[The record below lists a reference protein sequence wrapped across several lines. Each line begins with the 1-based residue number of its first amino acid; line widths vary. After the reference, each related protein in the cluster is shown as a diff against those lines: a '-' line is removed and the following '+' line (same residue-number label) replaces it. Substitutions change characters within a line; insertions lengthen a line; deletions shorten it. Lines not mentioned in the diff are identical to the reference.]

1 MLSYWIYIHGAPYYL
16 LSDQGSNVDSVTIK
30 EICNILGIEKRRSS
44 AYHSQGN
51 GFAERNI
58 RSIKD
63 ILRSILLARNLPQH
77 KWRALLPEIA
87 FALNTSISKATK
99 HIPYNIVFGRSARLP
114 IDVLFNDNAPPIA
127 DPTTPTDYAQERY
140 LILRDTFNSVTS
152 KLHLNQLQM
161 QAQYNKHIHFHDYK
175 EGEKVWLKVK
185 FYKTGENR
193 KLAPRRKGPWTI
205 LRKLPKGVNFEIFN
219 EKTSEKKIVHHD
231 RLCPCKSFLDGDH
244 KVVSSDIRIKDP
256 WAHHTIVS
264 FESSSSEEDNDAS
277 SDISIELASD
287 VEDSDVDNPT
297 PPRQFPRRERRARQ
311 LPDNIP
317 WDAIR
322 I

>member
-1 MLSYWIYIHGAPYYL
+1 MAIPEAPMQFISLDIAFMPKDHQGFQYFLIIGDIFSKYLTAVPLKDQTAPVIADALLSYWIYIHGAPYYL

-114 IDVLFNDNAPPIA
+114 IDVLFNDNASPIA

-205 LRKLPKGVNFEIFN
+205 LRKLPNGVNFEILN
-219 EKTSEKKIVHHD
+219 EKTSER
-231 RLCPCKSFLDGDH
+231 RLFIMIDF
-244 KVVSSDIRIKDP
+244 V
-256 WAHHTIVS
+256 
-264 FESSSSEEDNDAS
+264 
-277 SDISIELASD
+277 
-287 VEDSDVDNPT
+287 
-297 PPRQFPRRERRARQ
+297 RANRF
-311 LPDNIP
+311 
-317 WDAIR
+317 
-322 I
+322 